1 MRLRIECVA
10 AVLLLAG
17 VAHANSAARPVTPTT
32 SGGSFLPGKTPL
44 RIASED
50 LSFDCDTDGNLMRC
64 RFVARYDVV
73 NPTGQPHSVVGA
85 FYGIA
90 AEDVV
95 VRVDGTPSK
104 RDLSLDDVH
113 AFDERVA
120 GLEADEVRPYHER
133 VDRIGFE
140 LTVPAEGRRELRVDG
155 VLVDRSGTT
164 ESLATDAIYGR
175 HLAFGTP
182 DFGRRFDFAYLLS
195 PIRTWSGAP
204 KVHVTLRYPRRFARV
219 RGPYAEGD
227 ASFHESDEGGTHVV
241 TGTFDDDTMPESIL
255 FGFRETRP
263 FLSHGGPFLAV
274 GSAGDDEKRT
284 RLRVGWE
291 VARPRWL
298 LYSLQA
304 DFDFRGRVIA
314 APVVSAASQWITI
327 IPSIGLGLGV
337 PVQVAPTLRAGLR
350 LQFDAMIAACGL
362 LASMD
367 VFPDRVETAL
377 MFKISL

>member
-1 MRLRIECVA
+1 MRPRIDLLVA
-10 AVLLLAG
+10 TLLLAS
-17 VAHANSAARPVTPTT
+17 VAHANSAARPVVPTT

-50 LSFDCDTDGNLMRC
+50 LSFDCDTEGNLMRC

-73 NPTGQPHSVVGA
+73 NETEQSHSVVGA

-95 VRVDGTPSK
+95 VRVDGSPNK
-104 RDLSLDDVH
+104 RELSLEDVR
-113 AFDERVA
+113 ALDERVA
-120 GLEADEVRPYHER
+120 GLEADESSPYHER
-133 VDRIGFE
+133 VERIGFE
-140 LTVPAEGRRELRVDG
+140 LTVPAHGRRELRVDG
-155 VLVDRSGTT
+155 VLVDRSRTRAT
-164 ESLATDAIYGR
+164 VATDAIYGR
-175 HLAFGTP
+175 HLALGTP
-182 DFGRRFDFAYLLS
+182 DFGRRFEFAYLLS

-204 KVHVTLRYPRRFARV
+204 TVRVTLRYPRRFARV
-219 RGPYAEGD
+219 SGPYAEGD
-227 ASFHESDEGGTHVV
+227 PKFHESDEGGTHVV
-241 TGTFDDDTMPESIL
+241 TGTFDDDTMPESML
-255 FGFRETRP
+255 FGFRETKP
-263 FLSHGGPFLAV
+263 FLSHGGPFLAI
-274 GSAGDDEKRT
+274 GSAGESEKST

-314 APVVSAASQWITI
+314 APVVSAASQWITV

-337 PVQVAPTLRAGLR
+337 PVQVAPTVRAGLR
-350 LQFDAMIAACGL
+350 LQFDAMIAACGF